1 MTTSIDTPLLIIG
14 GGIAALLVGQMVSDA
29 SLSSLI
35 VGHNAF
41 SGDEAVELDQDS
53 IALLRPHGILNVL
66 NPYAVSQEP
75 LTISQVVFEKVLKH
89 HCVVNMNITV
99 YDDMEIQ
106 GLTTEG
112 EGASA
117 TLSDGKT
124 QWQVHAD
131 RFIDTSELATDLNG
145 AIKAGAALAQG
156 ILANL

>member
-14 GGIAALLVGQMVSDA
+14 GGIAALVIGQIVSDA

-35 VGHNAF
+35 VGHKAL

-53 IALLRPHGILNVL
+53 IALLQPHGVLNVL

-75 LTISQVVFEKVLKH
+75 LIISQVVFEKVLKH

-99 YDDMEIQ
+99 YDDMELLDLTAEDQ
-106 GLTTEG
+106 G
-112 EGASA
+112 AAA

-131 RFIDTSELATDLNG
+131 RLIDTSQLPKDING
-145 AIKAGAALAQG
+145 AIKAGAALAQD
-156 ILANL
+156 ILTSL